1 MELKNKHGNMILG
14 AVSIVVGIVILVLT
28 RMQGLGFLRNGMP
41 GPGMFPTLCAIAVV
55 VCGGLLIMEVT
66 TAEAK
71 AKKKGEADA
80 EAEENLINVGELHNL
95 LAFLIL
101 GLMILFLSEYIGLLT
116 CLFLSIVLYIK
127 VQGKDSWVKAIVLG
141 LGASVFLYLV
151 FVTFLSVP
159 LPKGPFGF

>member
-28 RMQGLGFLRNGMP
+28 RMQGLGFLKNGMP

-141 LGASVFLYLV
+141 LGASIFLYLV